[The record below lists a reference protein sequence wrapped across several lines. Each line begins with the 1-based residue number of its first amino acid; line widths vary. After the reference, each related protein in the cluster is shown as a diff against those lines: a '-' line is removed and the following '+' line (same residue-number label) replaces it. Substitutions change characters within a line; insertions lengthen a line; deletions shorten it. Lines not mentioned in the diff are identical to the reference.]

1 MLITILPPHLHPL
14 RRLSRVCSSDPS
26 IQRVAETRAVHGWIA
41 GKIFIG
47 RDVFESLDQMR
58 TIPAL
63 LYSSQAPVRFNQGG
77 HSYQATDWYQSLQ
90 SEWLKVENEWFK

>member
-63 LYSSQAPVRFNQGG
+63 LYSSQAPLSFQPGWPLIP
-77 HSYQATDWYQSLQ
+77 SYRLV
-90 SEWLKVENEWFK
+90 SEFTIRMVKGRE